1 MMFGG
6 GYNRA
11 MSQFGGPRPDLS
23 GTFGG
28 GPNADGSLSL
38 SNYVTPETAQ
48 TIQNAPAQNPGF
60 FSKNGGWR
68 DVVGAL
74 GDALATASGGQGIY
88 MPQKLQQQKLMQQQQ
103 QAEAQRKAELQ
114 DWLWK
119 QQWERDNPAPA
130 QPTEFER
137 TLNAGQFDPE
147 TRLNLIRQR
156 AQNVADPLQA
166 ITTYGPDGSQGLQ
179 FIRPSQMGGMTKG
192 GGQSSAGSGAP
203 QAAIDYLRKNP
214 SLSSQFDAKYG
225 AGASAAILGQGGPT
239 PSASGMFP

>member
-119 QQWERDNPAPA
+119 QNYERANPAPA
-130 QPTEFER
+130 QPTEIER
-137 TLNAGQFDPE
+137 LAVASGYQPGTPEYTAALRQAFQNRSDPFQGV
-147 TRLNLIRQR
+147 TVSN
-156 AQNVADPLQA
+156 
-166 ITTYGPDGSQGLQ
+166 PDGSQTMQ
-179 FIRPSQMGGMTKG
+179 FDRASQMGGMAKG
-192 GGQSSAGSGAP
+192 GGQDSGGP
-203 QAAIDYLRKNP
+203 AIGTVEDGYRFKGGDP
-214 SLSSQFDAKYG
+214 SKQENWEAV
-225 AGASAAILGQGGPT
+225 GGPT
-239 PSASGMFP
+239 PSASGPFR